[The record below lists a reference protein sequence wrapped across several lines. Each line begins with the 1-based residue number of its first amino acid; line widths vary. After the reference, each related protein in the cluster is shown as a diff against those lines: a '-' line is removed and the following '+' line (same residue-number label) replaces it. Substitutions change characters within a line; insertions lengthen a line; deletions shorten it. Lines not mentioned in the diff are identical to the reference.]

1 MNIYGIDH
9 IVQNRRCQL
18 LQIQVFLRFLTSL
31 CAQCSA
37 ERFLIIG
44 NTLDYQPHVLE
55 RTFFKYHGTDEVSV
69 ADLLA
74 LSTGSEAYEVV
85 LSGFKTVA
93 GTVVQFLT
101 AIGTDG
107 RFLGIFSEETVN
119 VLEVNLILDGILD
132 E

>member
-1 MNIYGIDH
+1 M
-9 IVQNRRCQL
+9 
-18 LQIQVFLRFLTSL
+18 
-31 CAQCSA
+31 
-37 ERFLIIG
+37 
-44 NTLDYQPHVLE
+44 LE